1 MVDITLLELHVDD
14 ADLGQ
19 YGSKLSSVAEDVADD
34 EDFSETIDV
43 ETDSD
48 DESSSG
54 GKGKALLLSLVLIG
68 LLAAAAKFLGGGDDF
83 EELEELEE
91 LDDLAERP

>member
-1 MVDITLLELHVDD
+1 MVDITLLELHVND
-14 ADLGQ
+14 ADLGK

-34 EDFSETIDV
+34 EDLSETIDV

-48 DESSSG
+48 GSSSG

-68 LLAAAAKFLGGGDDF
+68 LLAAAAKFLGGDDDF